1 MRRKNNRVQLRTIT
15 VAVWDQSERFDLQG
29 ELLPDRKESLRR
41 AARLHDLFKAALE
54 QPENTEP
61 AHPVDINDCDLIPE
75 LYDFLNLDIG
85 QYEVL
90 LQTTDTADDFGLSLD
105 FGFAV
110 AGTGPG
116 DGSAAFER
124 S

>member
-15 VAVWDQSERFDLQG
+15 VVVGDQSERFDLQG
-29 ELLPDRKESLRR
+29 ERLPDRRESLRR
-41 AARLHDLFKAALE
+41 AARLHDLSKAALE

-85 QYEVL
+85 QYEVI
-90 LQTTDTADDFGLSLD
+90 LQTTDAEDDFGLSLD

-110 AGTGPG
+110 PGTGPG
-116 DGSAAFER
+116 DGGGVIER